1 MVAPTGSAMC
11 LQKCRA
17 ARLVKQDTE
26 CHHRAPLP
34 FKGTRLIAASMGM
47 AGGPPAYLGKR
58 TQAWL
63 HLLAVLRVPSPAAS
77 TASRGRTARWGR
89 DILPWFST
97 GPRSFASQRPR
108 SQSTKLQ
115 TLPTG
120 ELVCCPTADL
130 TATSQHPPRAALP
143 LLVQR
148 LAGSGGRASGKCWAL
163 RESAGLGQAPDR
175 QRLAPT
181 HTG

>member
-1 MVAPTGSAMC
+1 MVAPTGPAMC
-11 LQKCRA
+11 LQQCRA
-17 ARLVKQDTE
+17 GGLVRQDTE
-26 CHHRAPLP
+26 CHHRGPLP
-34 FKGTRLIAASMGM
+34 FEGTRLFAASVGM
-47 AGGPPAYLGKR
+47 AGGPHDYLGKR

-63 HLLAVLRVPSPAAS
+63 HLLPVLRVPSPAAS
-77 TASRGRTARWGR
+77 TATWGRTARWGR

-97 GPRSFASQRPR
+97 GPGSFASQRPR
-108 SQSTKLQ
+108 SQSMKLR

-130 TATSQHPPRAALP
+130 TVTSQQPPWAALP

-148 LAGSGGRASGKCWAL
+148 LAGSGGQASGKCWAL
-163 RESAGLGQAPDR
+163 RESARLGQATDR